1 MKQIMSLKYRTILI
15 LFFLLSVLIA
25 FLAGLYSYL
34 SAQILLKDSAQLFN
48 KNTELAAVYK
58 EIGEIQEDIALYLS
72 TASTDSLLAFY
83 DHTTVINQSV
93 DRMLTTADYTER
105 GVKIKNVGGMV
116 KYYLVMGEDT
126 VTARRGRNIDV
137 YTEGYTQTVKVNSYI
152 MRYIEEIMSGDL
164 IDSADKYEVINSR
177 TQNATLFNNLLIALV
192 VAFVSFAIVLFSI
205 RITRPIGRLADY
217 ARQIANGDYDVHI
230 EPLNTSGE
238 ITVLFNVFS
247 LMASSIRQHVS
258 ELHEKQQLE
267 MMVNEQRM
275 NNLKIKNALRESELL
290 ALQSQVNPHF
300 IFNTI
305 NIGAKIA
312 MMQGD
317 DMTCNYLEN
326 AADIFRYNL
335 KGLDCNA
342 TLREEIDN
350 VISYM
355 NLLTTRFGDAVHF
368 RLDCPDD
375 TEILSTVL
383 PRMTLQPIVE
393 NAYIHGIG
401 PREEGGMIRLIVSR
415 DEEYVYVT
423 VSDNGVGMTQETIT
437 RLLRED
443 KEDSVP
449 MRRAQKGHTTGI
461 GVDNV
466 LKRLRLFFGHTDV
479 MCIECGG
486 GETRVI
492 FTLPIAQQEDTN
504 EPV

>member
-1 MKQIMSLKYRTILI
+1 MKRLMSLKYRTILI
-15 LFFLLSVLIA
+15 LFFLFSVLIA
-25 FLAGLYSYL
+25 FLAGLYSYI
-34 SAQILLKDSAQLFN
+34 SAQILLEDSAQLFN

-58 EIGEIQEDIALYLS
+58 EIGEIQGSIATYLS

-83 DHTTVINQSV
+83 DHTTSISKSA
-93 DRMLTTADYTER
+93 DRLLTSADYTER
-105 GVKIKNVGGMV
+105 GVKIKNVANMV
-116 KYYLVMGEDT
+116 KYYLRLGEDT

-137 YTEGYTQTVKVNSYI
+137 YTEGYAQTVKVNSYI

-164 IDSADKYEVINSR
+164 IDSADKFAAINSR
-177 TQNATLFNNLLIALV
+177 SQKATLFNNILIAV
-192 VAFVSFAIVLFSI
+192 VVGFVTFAIVLFSI
-205 RITRPIGRLADY
+205 QITKPIGRLASY
-217 ARQIANGDYDVHI
+217 AEQIANGNYDVQI
-230 EPLNTSGE
+230 EPMNTSGE

-247 LMASSIRQHVS
+247 LMAASIKQRVS
-258 ELHEKQQLE
+258 ELREKQRLE
-267 MMVNEQRM
+267 KVVHEQKM
-275 NNLKIKNALRESELL
+275 NNLKITNALRESELL

-317 DMTCNYLEN
+317 DITCTYLEN
-326 AADIFRYNL
+326 AADVFRYNL

-355 NLLTTRFGDAVHF
+355 HLLTTRFGDAVQF
-368 RLDCPDD
+368 ELDCPEDPA
-375 TEILSTVL
+375 ILGTVL

-401 PREEGGMIRLIVSR
+401 PREGGGTIRLIVSG
-415 DEEYVYVT
+415 DKDYTYVT
-423 VSDNGVGMTQETIT
+423 VSDNGVGMSQETID

-443 KEDSVP
+443 AEETVP

-466 LKRLRLFFGHTDV
+466 LKRLRLFFGRTDV
-479 MCIECGG
+479 MRIECSG
-486 GETRVI
+486 GETRVT
-492 FTLPIAQQEDTN
+492 FALPTASQE
-504 EPV
+504 EQHGSL